1 MIPCF
6 GTFTPRNILHF
17 IFYDKNVLCLF
28 RQPKNIND
36 TYVRPDPV
44 LDLLDQE
51 IFLQRTQKMTSQFRI
66 PFKKINKSNKKINV

>member
-51 IFLQRTQKMTSQFRI
+51 IFLQRKQKMTSQFRI
-66 PFKKINKSNKKINV
+66 PFNKNQ